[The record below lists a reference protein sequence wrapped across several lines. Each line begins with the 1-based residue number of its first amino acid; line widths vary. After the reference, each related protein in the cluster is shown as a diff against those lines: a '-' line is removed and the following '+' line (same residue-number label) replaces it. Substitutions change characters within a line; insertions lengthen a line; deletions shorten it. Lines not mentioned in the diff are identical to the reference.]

1 MKEIIKTIL
10 SDWKSKELPEIIKRE
25 VDLSSYTFLIP
36 SKIIVIT
43 GFRRVGKTY
52 IILDLIKNLLKKY
65 SRDEIIYVNFEDERI
80 PERIEFLTQL
90 VPTIKEFFNKDIKIL
105 FLDEIQDIQN
115 WSKWIRRI
123 YDNER
128 FEIFVTG
135 SSSKTSSRNIPTEL
149 RGRFLEIKIFP
160 LSFLEFLKFKKESFD
175 IKIVDYSDDKKTKI
189 MKLLNEYLEY
199 GALPEIVLSREDKKF
214 EISQSY
220 YKTVIRRDLIERY
233 NIKNEEVLKAL
244 LRVLLNSKQYSITKL
259 YNTLKSLNY
268 EVGKTTIQKYL
279 GYLEDSYFMF
289 NVPIFSYKVKDQ
301 MQYPRKNY
309 FIDNSFINSISTK
322 FSKNF
327 DRMYENIVA
336 VYLLK
341 KFGDNIFYW
350 ESEKKEEVDFVI
362 KKNLRISQLIQVCW
376 DISDMET
383 KKREVKAILKASKEL
398 KCKNL
403 LIITSDHESEKIEE
417 WFGIKRKIKYI
428 PLWKWLLIY
437 NK

>member
-10 SDWKSKELPEIIKRE
+10 AGWKSKDLPEIIKRE
-25 VDLSSYTFLIP
+25 LDLSSYVSLEP
-36 SKIIVIT
+36 RKIIVIT

-52 IILDLIKNLLKKY
+52 TVLDLIKGLLNNN
-65 SRDEIIYVNFEDERI
+65 SREEVVYINFEDERI
-80 PERIEFLTQL
+80 PERVEFLTQL
-90 VPTIKEFFNKDIKIL
+90 IPTIKEFFSKNIKFL
-105 FLDEIQDIQN
+105 FLDEIQDIKK
-115 WSKWIRRI
+115 WSKWMRRV
-123 YDNER
+123 YDNES

-135 SSSKTSSRNIPTEL
+135 SSSKTSSRHIPTEL

-160 LSFLEFLKFKKESFD
+160 LSFSEFLKFKKESFD
-175 IKIVDYSDDKKTKI
+175 LKTIQYSDNEKGKL
-189 MKLLNEYLEY
+189 MRLLNEYLEY
-199 GALPEIVLSREDKKF
+199 GALPEIVLSKEDKKF

-220 YKTVIRRDLIERY
+220 YKTVIRRDLVERY
-233 NIKNEEVLKAL
+233 KIKNEEVLKAL
-244 LRVLLNSKQYSITKL
+244 LRLLLNSKQYSISKL

-279 GYLEDSYFMF
+279 GYIMDSYFMF
-289 NVPIFSYKVKDQ
+289 SIPIFSYKVKDQ
-301 MQYPRKNY
+301 LQYPKKNY

-362 KKNLRISQLIQVCW
+362 KKNLKVSQLIQVCY
-376 DISDMET
+376 DILDLET
-383 KKREVKAILKASKEL
+383 KKREVKSLLKASKEL

-403 LIITSDHESEKIEE
+403 LIVNSDYENEKTEE

-428 PLWKWLLIY
+428 PLWKWLLG
-437 NK
+437 

>member
-10 SDWKSKELPEIIKRE
+10 ASWKSKDLPEIIKRE
-25 VDLSSYTFLIP
+25 LDLSSYVSLEP
-36 SKIIVIT
+36 RKIIVIT

-52 IILDLIKNLLKKY
+52 TVLDLIKGLLNNN
-65 SRDEIIYVNFEDERI
+65 SREEVVYINFEDERI
-80 PERIEFLTQL
+80 PERVEFLTQL
-90 VPTIKEFFNKDIKIL
+90 IPTIKEFFSKNIKFL
-105 FLDEIQDIQN
+105 FLDEIQDIKK
-115 WSKWIRRI
+115 WSKWMRRV
-123 YDNER
+123 YDNES

-135 SSSKTSSRNIPTEL
+135 SSSKTSSRHIPTEL

-160 LSFLEFLKFKKESFD
+160 LSFSEFLKFKKESFD
-175 IKIVDYSDDKKTKI
+175 LKTIQYSDNEKGKL
-189 MKLLNEYLEY
+189 MRLLNEYLEY
-199 GALPEIVLSREDKKF
+199 GALPEIVLSKEDKKF

-220 YKTVIRRDLIERY
+220 YKTVIRRDLVERY
-233 NIKNEEVLKAL
+233 KIKNEEVLKAL
-244 LRVLLNSKQYSITKL
+244 LRLLLNSKQYSISKL

-279 GYLEDSYFMF
+279 GYIMDSYFMF
-289 NVPIFSYKVKDQ
+289 SIPIFSYKVKDQ
-301 MQYPRKNY
+301 LQYPKKNY

-362 KKNLRISQLIQVCW
+362 KKNLKVSQLIQVCY
-376 DISDMET
+376 DILDLET
-383 KKREVKAILKASKEL
+383 KKREVKSLLKASKEL

-403 LIITSDHESEKIEE
+403 LIVNSDYENEKTEE

-428 PLWKWLLIY
+428 PLWKWLLG
-437 NK
+437 

>member
-10 SDWKSKELPEIIKRE
+10 AGWKSKDLPEIIKRE
-25 VDLSSYTFLIP
+25 LDLSSYVSLEP
-36 SKIIVIT
+36 RKIIVIT

-52 IILDLIKNLLKKY
+52 TVLDLIKGLLNNN
-65 SRDEIIYVNFEDERI
+65 SREEVVYINFEDERI
-80 PERIEFLTQL
+80 PERVEFLTQL
-90 VPTIKEFFNKDIKIL
+90 IPTIKEFFSKNIKFL
-105 FLDEIQDIQN
+105 FLDEIQDIKK
-115 WSKWIRRI
+115 WSKWMRRV
-123 YDNER
+123 YDNES

-135 SSSKTSSRNIPTEL
+135 SSSKTSSRHIPTEL

-160 LSFLEFLKFKKESFD
+160 LSFSEFLKFKKESFD
-175 IKIVDYSDDKKTKI
+175 LKTIQYSDNEKGKL
-189 MKLLNEYLEY
+189 MRLLNEYLEY
-199 GALPEIVLSREDKKF
+199 GALPEIVLSKEDKKF

-220 YKTVIRRDLIERY
+220 YKTVIRRDLVERY
-233 NIKNEEVLKAL
+233 KIKNEEVLKAL
-244 LRVLLNSKQYSITKL
+244 LRLLLNSKQYSISKL

-279 GYLEDSYFMF
+279 GYIMDSYFMF
-289 NVPIFSYKVKDQ
+289 SIPIFSYKVKDQ
-301 MQYPRKNY
+301 LQYPKKNY

-362 KKNLRISQLIQVCW
+362 KKNLKVSQLIQVCY
-376 DISDMET
+376 DILDLET
-383 KKREVKAILKASKEL
+383 KKREVKSLLKASKEL

-403 LIITSDHESEKIEE
+403 LIVNSDYENEKTEE
-417 WFGIKRKIKYI
+417 WFGIKRKIKFI
-428 PLWKWLLIY
+428 PLWKWLLG
-437 NK
+437 

>member
-10 SDWKSKELPEIIKRE
+10 ASWKSKDLPEIIKRE
-25 VDLSSYTFLIP
+25 LDLGSYVSLKP
-36 SKIIVIT
+36 RKIIVIT

-52 IILDLIKNLLKKY
+52 AVLDLIKGLLNNN
-65 SRDEIIYVNFEDERI
+65 SREEVVYINFEDERI
-80 PERIEFLTQL
+80 PEKIEFLTQL
-90 VPTIKEFFNKDIKIL
+90 IPTIKEFFSKNIKFL
-105 FLDEIQDIQN
+105 FLDEIQDIQK
-115 WSKWIRRI
+115 WSKWVRRI
-123 YDNER
+123 YDNES

-135 SSSKTSSRNIPTEL
+135 SSSKTSSRHIPTEL

-160 LSFLEFLKFKKESFD
+160 LSFSEFLKFKKEVFD
-175 IKIVDYSDDKKTKI
+175 IKTIQYSDNEKGKL
-189 MKLLNEYLEY
+189 MRLLNEYLEY
-199 GALPEIVLSREDKKF
+199 GALPEIVLSRENKKF

-220 YKTVIRRDLIERY
+220 YKTVIRRDLVERY

-244 LRVLLNSKQYSITKL
+244 LRLLLNSKQYSISKL

-279 GYLEDSYFMF
+279 GYIEDSYFMF
-289 NVPIFSYKVKDQ
+289 SVPVFSYKVKDQ
-301 MQYPRKNY
+301 LQYPRKNY

-341 KFGDNIFYW
+341 KFGDNVFYW

-362 KKNLRISQLIQVCW
+362 KENIKVSQLIQVCYN
-376 DISDMET
+376 ISDLET
-383 KKREVKAILKASKEL
+383 KKREVKTLLKASKEL

-403 LIITSDHESEKIEE
+403 LIVNSNYENEKTEE
-417 WFGIKRKIKYI
+417 WFGIKGKIKYI
-428 PLWKWLLIY
+428 PLWKWLL
-437 NK
+437 NQE